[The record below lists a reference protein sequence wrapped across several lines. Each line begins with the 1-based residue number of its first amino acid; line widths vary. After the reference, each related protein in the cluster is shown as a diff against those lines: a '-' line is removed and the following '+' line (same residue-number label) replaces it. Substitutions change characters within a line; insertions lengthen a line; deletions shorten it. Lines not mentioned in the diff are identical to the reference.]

1 MMTFYVKTDALLS
14 ADVFE
19 TFISRSIQFYKL
31 DPSYYF
37 SLSCH
42 GLSWDTMLEMT
53 EKNFLAS
60 QKDLLKQITNT

>member
-1 MMTFYVKTDALLS
+1 MTFYVKTNALLS

-19 TFISRSIQFYKL
+19 RFISRSIEFYKL

-53 EKNFLAS
+53 EKFFLAS

>member
-1 MMTFYVKTDALLS
+1 MMTFYAKTDALLS

-19 TFISRSIQFYKL
+19 KFIRRSREFYKL
-31 DPSYYF
+31 DSSYHF

-53 EKNFLAS
+53 EKKFLAS

>member
-19 TFISRSIQFYKL
+19 KFISRSTEFYKL

>member
-14 ADVFE
+14 ADVFD
-19 TFISRSIQFYKL
+19 IRRSIEFYKL
-31 DPSYYF
+31 DSSYYF

-53 EKNFLAS
+53 EKKFLAS

>member
-19 TFISRSIQFYKL
+19 KFISRSIEFYKL
-31 DPSYYF
+31 DSSYYF

-53 EKNFLAS
+53 EKKFLAS
-60 QKDLLKQITNT
+60 QKYLLKQITNT

>member
-1 MMTFYVKTDALLS
+1 MMTFYVKTNALLS

-19 TFISRSIQFYKL
+19 RFISRSIEFYKL

-53 EKNFLAS
+53 EKFFLAS